1 MADWNSLTEVHEKLL
16 ALIEEMLGYEQEKRQ
31 ALLRDD
37 TVRIE
42 QMLQRQQACAM
53 QMETLERQRMML
65 QDAAGIPGTAEE
77 LLAGMAEGPEK
88 EKLAGVMGKLWAAA
102 EELRELNKGDLE
114 IARTFLQING
124 GIMPEAA
131 PSRGLDTYQAAKR
144 FGADGGFEQK
154 I

>member
-42 QMLQRQQACAM
+42 QML
-53 QMETLERQRMML
+53 
-65 QDAAGIPGTAEE
+65 
-77 LLAGMAEGPEK
+77 AGMADGPDK
-88 EKLAGVMGKLWAAA
+88 EKMAGVRGKLRAAA
-102 EELRELNKGDLE
+102 GELRELNKGDLE

>member
-65 QDAAGIPGTAEE
+65 
-77 LLAGMAEGPEK
+77 
-88 EKLAGVMGKLWAAA
+88 
-102 EELRELNKGDLE
+102 
-114 IARTFLQING
+114 
-124 GIMPEAA
+124 
-131 PSRGLDTYQAAKR
+131 
-144 FGADGGFEQK
+144 
-154 I
+154 

>member
-1 MADWNSLTEVHEKLL
+1 MADWNGLVEVHEKLL
-16 ALIEEMLGYEQEKRQ
+16 ALINEMLGYEQEKRQ

-37 TVRIE
+37 TARIE
-42 QMLQRQQACAM
+42 QMLQRQQACTM
-53 QMETLERQRMML
+53 QLETLERQRMML
-65 QDAAGIPGTAEE
+65 QDAEGLPNRGEEMLARMPEGT
-77 LLAGMAEGPEK
+77 EK
-88 EKLAGVMGKLWAAA
+88 ERLTQVMK
-102 EELRELNKGDLE
+102 ELRTSTQELQELNKNDLE

-124 GIMPEAA
+124 GVMPEAA